1 MHITTN
7 TFVNKLHVH
16 TYFFLFKIYIM
27 WCVMCMHN
35 NNVRQCS
42 RKNGVYYVH
51 ILTLHFPISIYAILK
66 STTFYIPSCA
76 NLSSHIHT
84 LTHAI
89 THTHIHTYYNTTTS
103 ATTLEMD
110 YYIQYHHHHPHH
122 HHIHLNLNQYYHQY
136 YLTTTTLN
144 LTYYHY
150 LYQHFLIN
158 LKIDGNYF

>member
-1 MHITTN
+1 
-7 TFVNKLHVH
+7 
-16 TYFFLFKIYIM
+16 
-27 WCVMCMHN
+27 MCMHN

-89 THTHIHTYYNTTTS
+89 THTHTHYNKRYYFGNGLLYS
-103 ATTLEMD
+103 ISPPSSSPPSYSSKFKPILPPILLDDDDIKLNILSLPLPTLFD
-110 YYIQYHHHHPHH
+110 KFK
-122 HHIHLNLNQYYHQY
+122 N
-136 YLTTTTLN
+136 
-144 LTYYHY
+144 
-150 LYQHFLIN
+150 
-158 LKIDGNYF
+158 

>member
-1 MHITTN
+1 
-7 TFVNKLHVH
+7 
-16 TYFFLFKIYIM
+16 
-27 WCVMCMHN
+27 MHN

-89 THTHIHTYYNTTTS
+89 THTHTHYNKRYYFGNGLLYS
-103 ATTLEMD
+103 ISPPSSSPPSYSSKFKPILPPILLDDDDIKLNILSLPLPTLFD
-110 YYIQYHHHHPHH
+110 KFK
-122 HHIHLNLNQYYHQY
+122 N
-136 YLTTTTLN
+136 
-144 LTYYHY
+144 
-150 LYQHFLIN
+150 
-158 LKIDGNYF
+158 

>member
-89 THTHIHTYYNTTTS
+89 THTHTH
-103 ATTLEMD
+103 
-110 YYIQYHHHHPHH
+110 
-122 HHIHLNLNQYYHQY
+122 
-136 YLTTTTLN
+136 TTTLKKALLLWKWTTIFN
-144 LTYYHY
+144 ITTIILTTII
-150 LYQHFLIN
+150 FI
-158 LKIDGNYF
+158 

>member
-66 STTFYIPSCA
+66 STTFYILIPSCA

-84 LTHAI
+84 LTHTI
-89 THTHIHTYYNTTTS
+89 THTHTLQHYNKRYYFGNGLLYS
-103 ATTLEMD
+103 ISPPSSSPPSYSSKFKPILPPILLDDDDIKLNILSLPLPTLFD
-110 YYIQYHHHHPHH
+110 KFK
-122 HHIHLNLNQYYHQY
+122 N
-136 YLTTTTLN
+136 
-144 LTYYHY
+144 
-150 LYQHFLIN
+150 
-158 LKIDGNYF
+158 